1 MVFSFWFLVK
11 YREQKD
17 QDGSNLSVEWC
28 NNTDSSKWM
37 GAAKLQTMTDKLLI
51 EKRPNGVTVLTF
63 NRPDSRNALDL
74 ETMRQFAEAMSDL
87 ANDSDLRAVIVTGAG
102 KDAFCSGGDLIELSA
117 YPAEN
122 DARQMSALM
131 GDALLALERLPVPV
145 IAAINGYALGG
156 GSEVAMACDLRI
168 ADETARMAFVQ
179 IRMGLTP
186 GWGAGQRLLRLVGY
200 ARAMEFLL
208 RGNIMRSAE
217 LEAVGLVNR
226 VVEAGSALTHALIM
240 ADQIAASPPDVVR
253 GIKRLLQAGLSETP
267 EQAHQ
272 IERDIFPPLWAAD
285 AHLQAVENFLSR
297 NKTLTPNPS
306 PLRRGEHVSSEN
318 SITPNQGHK
327 LE

>member
-1 MVFSFWFLVK
+1 
-11 YREQKD
+11 
-17 QDGSNLSVEWC
+17 
-28 NNTDSSKWM
+28 M
-37 GAAKLQTMTDKLLI
+37 GAAKLQTMVDKLLI
-51 EKRPNGVTVLTF
+51 EKRADGVAILTF
-63 NRPDSRNALDL
+63 NRPESRNALNL
-74 ETMRQFAEAMSDL
+74 ETMRQFAQVVGDL
-87 ANDSDLRAVIVTGAG
+87 AHDAQLRAVIVTGAG
-102 KDAFCSGGDLIELSA
+102 KNAFCSGGDLIELSA
-117 YPAEN
+117 YPAAE

-131 GDALLALERLPVPV
+131 GDALLSLERLPIPV

-200 ARAMEFLL
+200 ARAMELL
-208 RGNIMRSAE
+208 LGGNIMQGAE
-217 LEAVGLVNR
+217 LKAAGLVNR

-240 ADQIAASPPDVVR
+240 AEQIAKSPPDVVR

-285 AHLQAVENFLSR
+285 AHMQAVEQFLSR
-297 NKTLTPNPS
+297 NTLTPSPS
-306 PLRRGEHVSSEN
+306 PSPTGFPSVTGLGEHVSSEGN
-318 SITPNQGHK
+318 INPDRGHK
-327 LE
+327 PE